1 MSDTSQGHGWW
12 LASDGKWYPPEA
24 WTGSPPQTGQA
35 AYQSPAVYQTTQM
48 AYAPGLPPY
57 PAGAAIR
64 QGRSGSRPVEPLG
77 SPSPRLSVPVPGSFR
92 FSSGCHVFSASSSG
106 SSLEAESNDRRA
118 RWEGTALAL
127 AGIIVGFSL
136 IGIFIILVVLVAI
149 FGHGHTCV
157 GNSVR
162 SDCGV
167 TLMKGLTYG
176 VEPEPWT
183 PPDEENHLLVGLSK
197 VPMRFEERPE
207 PHPTRDGWVMAKTRL
222 TGICGSD
229 AKQVFSDFGDDFT
242 DSALNPYF
250 SSPTVLGHEVVADV
264 VELGPN
270 VTHVK
275 VGQRVVLNPW
285 LTCVPRGISPVC
297 GSCAAGDL
305 SQCWH
310 FTQGPI
316 APGIHTGT
324 SKDAPGGFAE
334 YFPAHESMLF
344 PVPDSISDEAAVIAD
359 PFAVSLHSVT
369 RNPPPPGGKVLVYGG
384 GALGTTA
391 TAILRALHPDVD
403 VMVVARFPA
412 QAALARA
419 LGATVVDPYP
429 LDQLLETAAA
439 WSGGVLQKVAPRRTA
454 DGAPRWDRRGL

>member
-1 MSDTSQGHGWW
+1 
-12 LASDGKWYPPEA
+12 
-24 WTGSPPQTGQA
+24 
-35 AYQSPAVYQTTQM
+35 
-48 AYAPGLPPY
+48 
-57 PAGAAIR
+57 
-64 QGRSGSRPVEPLG
+64 
-77 SPSPRLSVPVPGSFR
+77 
-92 FSSGCHVFSASSSG
+92 
-106 SSLEAESNDRRA
+106 
-118 RWEGTALAL
+118 
-127 AGIIVGFSL
+127 
-136 IGIFIILVVLVAI
+136 
-149 FGHGHTCV
+149 
-157 GNSVR
+157 
-162 SDCGV
+162 
-167 TLMKGLTYG
+167 MKGLTYG
-176 VEPEPWT
+176 VAPEPWE
-183 PPDEENHLLVGLSK
+183 PPDEGNHLLVGLSN
-197 VPMRFEERPE
+197 VPMRLEERAE
-207 PHPTRDGWVMAKTRL
+207 PRPTRDGWVMAKTRL

-229 AKQVFSDFGDDFT
+229 AKQVFSDFGDNFT
-242 DSALNPYF
+242 DSALNSYF

-270 VTHVK
+270 VSRLE

-324 SKDAPGGFAE
+324 SRDAPGGFAE
-334 YFPAHESMLF
+334 YLPAHESMLF
-344 PVPDSISDEAAVIAD
+344 PVPDAISDEAAVIAD

-439 WSGGVLQKVAPRRTA
+439 WSGGVLQKSERGELPMAHPGGIDVVYDTVGTGSTAEIGVRLLKSHGTMVKSGVNAPERWEWSPLYFKEISWVGSNAFGVEEVEGVRKHGIEHYLGLVESGRVDLTGMLTHTFPLEQWREAFTALAIQEESGAVKVAFDFR
-454 DGAPRWDRRGL
+454 